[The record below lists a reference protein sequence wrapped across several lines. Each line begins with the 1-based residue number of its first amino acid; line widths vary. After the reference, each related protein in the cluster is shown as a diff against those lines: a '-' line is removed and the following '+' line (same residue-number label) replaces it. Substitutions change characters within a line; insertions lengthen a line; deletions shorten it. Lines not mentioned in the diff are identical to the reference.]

1 MHCNGWASDLFC
13 SETNTHEERKLTDVH
28 WPAFFCQA
36 DSGGRKWQL
45 AGLLTDLVRVLPYL
59 GYNITKKNMNGK
71 IFFGFGFW
79 VLGFGFW
86 DKGNIF

>member
-59 GYNITKKNMNGK
+59 GYNITKKNIDRG
-71 IFFGFGFW
+71 IFFG
-79 VLGFGFW
+79 VLG
-86 DKGNIF
+86 